1 MKRANGG
8 VILLCMLLMFAVP
21 IVPAAEVLTNDSI
34 VTLVKAGLGEEVIL
48 SKIQLSQ
55 GQYDVS
61 TAGLLRLK
69 TDGVSERIIKAML
82 DTSAKPA
89 TAEQKTPEGAASS
102 GLGLAN
108 EQKAI
113 ALYRQ
118 GKAVE
123 AAAEFD
129 KLIAEMPGEAGPKI
143 WKALAQLEQARGM
156 REARSGPYR
165 PLVLS
170 AWAALQGVQKV
181 QPPTPEWN
189 LAVGKALWLNE
200 RRDRGKGFVEKAL
213 TLRPNYPEAYL
224 LLGDLA
230 YDEWATSSNA
240 DTTTRWRIALAAR
253 KQYEAAMA
261 LSDLPSELR
270 TEALFKLGMVSA
282 ELEGKKRDARACWE
296 RAAAD
301 PTSRYG
307 RWAQEKLLALPAE

>member
-1 MKRANGG
+1 MTWAPR
-8 VILLCMLLMFAVP
+8 VIWLVVALWFFAP
-21 IVPAAEVLTNDSI
+21 NADAAEVLTNETI

-61 TAGLLRLK
+61 TAALLRLK

-89 TAEQKTPEGAASS
+89 PAEPKTPEGAASS
-102 GLGLAN
+102 GRELAN

-129 KLIAEMPGEAGPKI
+129 KLIAEKPGEAGPKI
-143 WKALAQLEQARGM
+143 WKALAQLEQARVM
-156 REARSGPYR
+156 RESRSGPYR
-165 PLVLS
+165 PLVLG
-170 AWAALQGVQKV
+170 AWAALQGVEKV

-200 RRDRGKGFVEKAL
+200 RRDRGKRFVEKAL
-213 TLRPNYPEAYL
+213 TLRSDYAEAHL
-224 LLGDLA
+224 LLGDMA
-230 YDEWATSSNA
+230 YDEWVTSSSA
-240 DTTTRWRIALAAR
+240 DTTTRWRIASATR

-261 LSDLPSELR
+261 LPDLPSELR
-270 TEALFKLGMVSA
+270 AEALFKLGMVSA
-282 ELEGKKRDARACWE
+282 ELEGKKKDARACWE

-307 RWAQEKLLALPAE
+307 RLAQEKLRALPAE